1 MSADQTKV
9 AQVTL
14 GAFLDGKLV
23 CTITV
28 PNLSRDVESAKR
40 CLTNSYPEAKVFK
53 KL

>member
-1 MSADQTKV
+1 MNADQPKV
-9 AQVTL
+9 VEVTL

-28 PNLSRDVESAKR
+28 PDRPRDVESAKR
-40 CLTNSYPEAKVFK
+40 CLTNSYPEGRVFK

>member
-1 MSADQTKV
+1 M
-9 AQVTL
+9 VTL

-28 PNLSRDVESAKR
+28 RNKPRDIESAKR
-40 CLTNSYPEAKVFK
+40 CLSDSYPEAQIFR

>member
-1 MSADQTKV
+1 M
-9 AQVTL
+9 VTL

-28 PNLSRDVESAKR
+28 PNKPRDIESAKR
-40 CLTNSYPEAKVFK
+40 CLSNSYPEASIYR